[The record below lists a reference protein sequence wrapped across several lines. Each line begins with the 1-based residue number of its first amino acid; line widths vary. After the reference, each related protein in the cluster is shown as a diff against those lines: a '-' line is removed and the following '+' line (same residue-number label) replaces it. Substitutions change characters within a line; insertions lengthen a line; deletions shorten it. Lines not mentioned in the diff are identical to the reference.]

1 MYRIRPRLVP
11 TCYRGFCFMTVVL
24 NAEVLEVLRQL
35 PTKDT
40 TGKWKNRN
48 RMEREAREW
57 GVFAAT
63 EPTVL
68 S

>member
-1 MYRIRPRLVP
+1 
-11 TCYRGFCFMTVVL
+11 MTVVL
-24 NAEVLEVLRQL
+24 NAEVLEVLKQL

-40 TGKWKNRN
+40 TGKWNRN